1 MSTLNCQQPNCPV
14 RSTTP
19 AQGAI
24 EIRCWSNSF
33 PEHYYQVPPQFKPE
47 YCRRV
52 LRGHEVAPKIRAV
65 ILGLARNVGHVLPT
79 VTKHIAET
87 GRMFADYRTLIFE
100 NDSRDDTVAVLQ
112 RWHAQDSARNWFSS
126 QTMDRMD
133 WTVTRSGC
141 QHRTQD
147 MADYRNLCW
156 ERFEACRGDFEPDV
170 VLLFDLDIY
179 GWSYEGLLHTLGHWE
194 EFDGMFSNGLKTG
207 LKAGERHRYF
217 QYDSFAWRQDG
228 YGMLNDNHT
237 HHTSVINRLVPARGT
252 PLIPVYSAFGGLGVY
267 PAAVY
272 RKARYSGEDCEHV
285 IFHRRLHE
293 AGHRRMFVNPSQVLL
308 YEPPPR

>member
-1 MSTLNCQQPNCPV
+1 M
-14 RSTTP
+14 
-19 AQGAI
+19 
-24 EIRCWSNSF
+24 
-33 PEHYYQVPPQFKPE
+33 
-47 YCRRV
+47 
-52 LRGHEVAPKIRAV
+52 LRGQAVTPKLKAV
-65 ILGLARNVGHVLPT
+65 ILGLARNVGHLLAT

-112 RWHAQDSARNWFSS
+112 QWHAQDVSRNWFSS
-126 QTMDRMD
+126 QQLQRAD
-133 WTVTRSGC
+133 WTTTRSAS

-147 MADYRNLCW
+147 MADYRNMCW

-179 GWSYEGLLHTLGHWE
+179 GWSYEGLVHTLGHWE
-194 EFDGMFSNGLKTG
+194 EFDGMFANGLKAR
-207 LKAGERHRYF
+207 LIAGDRSRYF
-217 QYDSFAWRQDG
+217 QYDSFAWRQG
-228 YGMLNDNHT
+228 QYAMLNNNHSQ
-237 HHTSVINRLVPARGT
+237 HTSVINRTVPARGT
-252 PLIPVYSAFGGLGVY
+252 PLIPVLSAFGGLGVY

>member
-1 MSTLNCQQPNCPV
+1 M
-14 RSTTP
+14 
-19 AQGAI
+19 
-24 EIRCWSNSF
+24 
-33 PEHYYQVPPQFKPE
+33 PPQFKPE

-52 LRGHEVAPKIRAV
+52 LRGQAVAPKIKAV

-79 VTKHIAET
+79 VMKHLAET
-87 GRMFADYRTLIFE
+87 GLMFADYRTLIFE

-112 RWHAQDSARNWFSS
+112 RWHAQDAARNWFSS

-141 QHRTQD
+141 RHRTQD

-194 EFDGMFSNGLKTG
+194 EFDGMFANGLKTG

-228 YGMLNDNHT
+228 YAMLNNNHT
-237 HHTSVINRLVPARGT
+237 HHTGVINRLVPARGT